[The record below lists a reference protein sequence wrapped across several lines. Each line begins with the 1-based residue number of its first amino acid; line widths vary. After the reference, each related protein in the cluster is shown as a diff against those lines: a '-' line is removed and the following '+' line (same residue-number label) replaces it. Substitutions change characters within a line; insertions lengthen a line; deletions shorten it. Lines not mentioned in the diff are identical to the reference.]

1 MGRAVDH
8 ASRKHSFL
16 SASGASR
23 WLACTP
29 SPLLEKQFPDTTS
42 ELAAE
47 GTLAHELAELK
58 LQNYFD
64 SVNFGKRKLTAAVKK
79 LKENP
84 LWSEEMTRHTDDY
97 LDYVRAISMQ
107 RGVTFSSRIEKE
119 VYFGKYTLADTADEN
134 EGYGTPDCVL
144 IGGGT
149 IHVIDFKYGQSPNG
163 RVSAEGNPQLSLYAL
178 GIYETYKI
186 LYQISRVELHIFQ
199 PRLPDGISEWG
210 CNIEELLAWGG
221 YVRKK
226 AALARKGEGEYAPSP
241 KTCKYCRARGKCRAR
256 AEENVKLAFSD
267 SLGKL
272 PPLITNEEMG
282 EFLRQGTDVAKWLSD
297 LQNCALKECLAGND
311 VPGWKV
317 VEGRGSRDWTD
328 MDKAFETLKAS
339 GIEEAILW
347 ERKPL
352 TLAQVEKAVGK
363 KDFNDSVGEYVVKK
377 PGKPALVE
385 ASDKRPAITN
395 KVTAAEAFKGEN
407 GSGQ

>member
-1 MGRAVDH
+1 MGHAVDH
-8 ASRKHSFL
+8 ASRKHSLL
-16 SASGASR
+16 SASGANR

-29 SPLLEKQFPDTTS
+29 SPLLEKQFPVTTS
-42 ELAAE
+42 EAAAE

-64 SVNFGKRKLTAAVKK
+64 SVNFGKRKLTAAIKK

-97 LDYVRAISMQ
+97 LDYARAISMQ

-119 VYFGKYTLADTADEN
+119 VYFGKYTLADPADEN

-149 IHVIDFKYGQSPNG
+149 IHVIDFKYGQSPTG

-178 GIYETYKI
+178 GIYETCKI

-199 PRLPDGISEWG
+199 PRLSDGISEWG
-210 CNIEELLAWGG
+210 CSIEELLAWGE
-221 YVRKK
+221 YVQKK

-241 KTCKYCRARGKCRAR
+241 ETCKYCRARGQCRAR
-256 AEENVKLAFSD
+256 ADENVKLAFSD
-267 SLGKL
+267 NLGKL
-272 PPLITNEEMG
+272 PPLISSEEMG
-282 EFLRQGTDVAKWLSD
+282 DYLRKGIDVAKWLEALKD
-297 LQNCALKECLAGND
+297 CALKECLAGKE
-311 VPGWKV
+311 VPGWKAV
-317 VEGRGSRDWTD
+317 SGRGERKWTD
-328 MDKAFETLKAS
+328 IDKAFETLVKS
-339 GIEEAILW
+339 GVAEEAILW

-352 TLAQVEKAVGK
+352 TLAQVEKTIGK
-363 KDFNDSVGEYVVKK
+363 KDFADAVGEYVVWK

-395 KVTAAEAFKGEN
+395 KLTAAEAFKEEKVN
-407 GSGQ
+407 E